1 MTKPRQTY
9 RVSLFNRS
17 FDRAE
22 FSCGQPQLDRY
33 LKIQATQDIRRQVSR
48 LFVLH
53 EIDAHRIA
61 GFYTLSAASIAFSKL
76 PANLAK
82 KLPRYPIPAVL
93 IGRLAVD
100 RSHQGLG
107 LGKALLADALKRI
120 LTVSETV
127 AIHAV
132 LVDAKDESARRFY
145 EKFGFVPFKDEPM
158 KLFVPLKTIASLSK

>member
-9 RVSLFNRS
+9 RVSLFTRL

-22 FSCGQPQLDRY
+22 FSCGQPELDRY
-33 LKIQATQDIRRQVSR
+33 LKVQATQDVRRQVSR
-48 LFVLH
+48 LFILH
-53 EIDAHRIA
+53 EADQHRIA
-61 GFYTLSAASIAFSKL
+61 GFYTLGAASIAFRKL
-76 PANLAK
+76 PANIAK

-100 RSHQGLG
+100 RLCQGRG
-107 LGKALLADALKRI
+107 LGKVLLADALKRI

-158 KLFVPLKTIASLSK
+158 KLFIPLKTIASLSK